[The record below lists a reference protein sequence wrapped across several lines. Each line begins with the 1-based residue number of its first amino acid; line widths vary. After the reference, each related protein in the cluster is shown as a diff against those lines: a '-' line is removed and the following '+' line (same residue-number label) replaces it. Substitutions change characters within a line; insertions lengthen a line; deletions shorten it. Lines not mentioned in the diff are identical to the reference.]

1 MDNSKVK
8 VKILSNTMLNIA
20 PYRGLRT
27 PAVVEI
33 TKSQLM
39 FLEGQ
44 GISYQILEPDN
55 QPETKSKKVAPSQES

>member
-1 MDNSKVK
+1 MDNSKIK
-8 VKILSNTMLNIA
+8 IKILSNTMLNIA

-44 GISYQILEPDN
+44 GISYQVIEPEP
-55 QPETKSKKVAPSQES
+55 PESKSKKVAPSQES

>member
-1 MDNSKVK
+1 MDNSKIK
-8 VKILSNTMLNIA
+8 IKILSNTMLNIA

-27 PAVVEI
+27 PAIVEI

-44 GISYQILEPDN
+44 GISYQVIEPE
-55 QPETKSKKVAPSQES
+55 QSEPKSKKVVPSQES

>member
-1 MDNSKVK
+1 MDNSKIK
-8 VKILSNTMLNIA
+8 IKILSNTMLNIA

-44 GISYQILEPDN
+44 GISYQVIEPEKSE
-55 QPETKSKKVAPSQES
+55 PKSKKAVPSQES

>member
-1 MDNSKVK
+1 MDNSKIK
-8 VKILSNTMLNIA
+8 IKILSNTMLNIA

-44 GISYQILEPDN
+44 GISYQVIEPEK
-55 QPETKSKKVAPSQES
+55 PEPKSKKTAPSQES